1 MPDRIGH
8 GRGSLGL
15 RGGQSSN
22 AWPNSVLVNTSAAQV
37 TTQIT
42 TRIAAR
48 ATATAPVAVTTRATT
63 TAPGAVTTRV
73 TTTSSGAGQ
82 GVGRDEPA

>member
-8 GRGSLGL
+8 WRGSLGL

-22 AWPNSVLVNTSAAQV
+22 AWPNSVFVNAAAAQV
-37 TTQIT
+37 TTQVA

-48 ATATAPVAVTTRATT
+48 ATA